1 MTSAPVPLDDTIAG
15 TTQIDVA
22 RVMPWLVATMVIA
35 VGVMLVDSLPVGVV
49 HDDGM
54 YVILAKS
61 IATGQGYR
69 WLNLPGAP
77 AATHFPPGYPA
88 VLALLWWI
96 YPVFPGN
103 VVLFKVANAVFCG
116 IAAAGTARFAHIR
129 LGLSARAAAAFTLV
143 AMLGIPT
150 LALSVMVMSEPLFLA
165 ALLPILLMAERLADT
180 ERPAKRELLL
190 LGLATGAATLVRTHG
205 IALIG
210 AIPIVLVM
218 RRRHLADV
226 ALYVAGALAVVLP
239 WQLWVSMH
247 AGMLPEPMRGN
258 YESYG
263 AWLVAGFR
271 ADGIALL
278 FRTATQTGTELLAM
292 FATLAMPSMPAAVRI
307 AALVMLGVL
316 AAVGLRALWRLASVT
331 TLFLAFYFA
340 IVIFWPFAPT
350 RFAWGVWP
358 LVLMPVVLGAR
369 SLVAWRPISRGHR
382 SLRTAAIVATVALA
396 LGHATYTLKGYRGQ
410 WWQSIPKATAAIIS
424 PVVFWAA
431 RHTGPRDLLAVE
443 AESAVY
449 LYAERRT
456 VPVHT
461 FTVKQYFERRSPQEN
476 AAVIRAIIA
485 AYPVDA
491 IAVSSPP
498 MREAARELVTA
509 KQPIA
514 TVRDTFPDGGLVLIP
529 SRQ

>member
-1 MTSAPVPLDDTIAG
+1 MTSAPIPLDEGITGA
-15 TTQIDVA
+15 TQIDVA
-22 RVMPWLVATMVIA
+22 RVMPWLVGTLVVA

-61 IATGQGYR
+61 LATGQGYR

-103 VVLFKVANAVFCG
+103 VILFKIANALFCG
-116 IAAAGTARFAHIR
+116 IAAAGTARFAHSR
-129 LGLSARAAAAFTLV
+129 LGLSARGAAAFTLV
-143 AMLGIPT
+143 AMLGVPT

-165 ALLPILLMAERLADT
+165 VLLPILLMAERLADS
-180 ERPAKRELLL
+180 ERPARRELLL
-190 LGLATGAATLVRTHG
+190 LGLAAGVATLVRTHG
-205 IALIG
+205 IALIA
-210 AIPIVLVM
+210 AIPLVLVI
-218 RRRHLADV
+218 RRRRLVDAALCV
-226 ALYVAGALAVVLP
+226 AAAVAVVLP

-247 AGMLPEPMRGN
+247 AGALPMPMRGN

-263 AWLVAGFR
+263 AWLVAGFQSE
-271 ADGIALL
+271 GIALL
-278 FRTATQTGTELLAM
+278 GRTAAQTGTELLAM
-292 FATLAMPSMPAAVRI
+292 FATLAVPSMPAVIRITALIALGALAV
-307 AALVMLGVL
+307 
-316 AAVGLRALWRLASVT
+316 VGLRSSWRLSPVT
-331 TLFLAFYFA
+331 TLFIGFYFA
-340 IVIFWPFAPT
+340 IVILWPFAPT

-358 LVLMPVVLGAR
+358 LVLMPLVLGAR
-369 SLVAWRPISRGHR
+369 SLIAWRPATSGHR
-382 SLRTAAIVATVALA
+382 VLRTAAITATIALA
-396 LGHATYTLKGYRGQ
+396 LGHATYTLRGYRGQ
-410 WWQSIPKATAAIIS
+410 WWQSIPKASAATIS

-449 LYAERRT
+449 LYAERGA

-461 FTVKQYFERRSPQEN
+461 FTVKQYFHRRTAREN
-476 AAVIRAIIA
+476 AAVIRAILA
-485 AYPVDA
+485 TYPVDA
-491 IAVSSPP
+491 ILVSSPP
-498 MREAARELVTA
+498 MREAARELATI
-509 KQPIA
+509 QPPFA
-514 TVRDTFPDGGLVLIP
+514 TVRDTFPGGLVLVP